1 MAGDR
6 TTTAEFLLGTL
17 LSVPGRVADATVRRP
32 PPYRWVL
39 ARTRTPGAEA
49 ARAAERA
56 LVEGLVERL
65 GAVDGITFVV
75 SQVDDRRTAPGLGLD
90 PGRRLELV
98 CQLAATAYFAT
109 ALEPPELL
117 RRIDAAGVADWG
129 ADGYADP
136 RLPHRRGSVAAALAY
151 YRDGG
156 RHPDGS
162 PRDLPALFAP
172 EPLDARLSWDEPG
185 RTPVAEPTPT
195 MFNSSFAQY
204 ADDPAAAE
212 AVRAARAEHGRIL
225 RLGRSGAGGPQR
237 PGYFTVPRGW
247 RRRGH

>member
-6 TTTAEFLLGTL
+6 PSATEFFLGTL
-17 LSVPGRVADATVRRP
+17 LSVPGRIADATIRRP

-39 ARTRTPGAEA
+39 SRTRTPRARA

-56 LVEGLVERL
+56 VVEGLIGRL
-65 GAVDGITFVV
+65 GAVDGVV
-75 SQVDDRRTAPGLGLD
+75 HVVTQLDDRRLGPGLGLD

-109 ALEPPELL
+109 ALEIPELL

-129 ADGYADP
+129 SGLRHDP
-136 RLPHRRGSVAAALAY
+136 RQPHPPGSVADALAY
-151 YRDGG
+151 YRHGG

-162 PRDLPALFAP
+162 PRNTPALYA
-172 EPLDARLSWDEPG
+172 LGTTLSWDEPG
-185 RTPVAEPTPT
+185 RPPVPEPNAT
-195 MFNSSFAQY
+195 MFNSSISQY
-204 ADDPAAAE
+204 TGDPAAPGLVA
-212 AVRAARAEHGRIL
+212 AARAEHGVIL
-225 RLGRSGAGGPQR
+225 RLSRSGAGGPQR